1 MHVGALLAQGVGGDG
16 EAEIRCRRGAGVLSG
31 GDGDGVDLVFD
42 QATFASCV
50 LTTSVSDGG
59 IYKRLDI
66 ISDAIGVKYA
76 VIEDKIVIT
85 GKGCN

>member
-1 MHVGALLAQGVGGDG
+1 LPLLPPEEIKRLRFVDAPLREVF
-16 EAEIRCRRGAGVLSG
+16 EAIEKIY
-31 GDGDGVDLVFD
+31 GVDLVFD

-50 LTTSVSDGG
+50 LTTSISDGG

-66 ISDAIGVKYA
+66 ISDAIGLKYA
-76 VIEDKIVIT
+76 VVEDKIVIT